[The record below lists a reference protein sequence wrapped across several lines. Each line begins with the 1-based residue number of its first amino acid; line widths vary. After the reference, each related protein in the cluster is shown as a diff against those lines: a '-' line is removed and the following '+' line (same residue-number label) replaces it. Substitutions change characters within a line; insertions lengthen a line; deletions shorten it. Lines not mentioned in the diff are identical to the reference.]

1 MKLTWYGH
9 ACFKLETAEG
19 SIVFDPYEKGY
30 LPNLTLPE
38 ITADAVVC
46 SHGHGDHSDA
56 AAVTLTGNAPTF
68 RMKQIPCFHDEVMGL
83 KRGKN
88 LITVIEAEG
97 KRIAHFGDLGHELSR
112 AQLKELGSIDIALIP
127 VGGVYT
133 VDASAAKKICEK
145 VMPRVIVPMHYKMG
159 NAGLQNVAEVD
170 DFLALYPESEV
181 LRLGESTRSINE
193 ISQSVV
199 VFELC

>member
-19 SIVFDPYEKGY
+19 SIVFDPYENGY
-30 LPNLTLPE
+30 LPKLALPE
-38 ITADAVVC
+38 ISADAVVC
-46 SHGHGDHSDA
+46 SHGHGDHSA
-56 AAVTLTGNAPTF
+56 ADAVTLTGRTPTF
-68 RMKQIPCFHDEVMGL
+68 KMTQLSCFHDEVRGL

-112 AQLKELGSIDIALIP
+112 AQLKELGSIDVLLIP
-127 VGGVYT
+127 VGAVYT
-133 VDASAAKKICEK
+133 IDAETAKQVCEK
-145 VMPRVIVPMHYKMG
+145 VQPKLIVPMHYRMG
-159 NAGLQNVAEVD
+159 NAGLQNVAPVE
-170 DFLALYPESEV
+170 DFLALYPEAEV
-181 LRLGESTRSINE
+181 LRLGKSSWDISE
-193 ISQSVV
+193 IPQSVV

>member
-19 SIVFDPYEKGY
+19 SVVFDPYESNY

-38 ITADAVVC
+38 ICADAVVC
-46 SHGHGDHSDA
+46 SHGHGDHSA
-56 AAVTLTGNAPTF
+56 AGLVTLTGNTPTF
-68 RMKQIPCFHDEVMGL
+68 RMTQVACFHDEVMGL

-97 KRIAHFGDLGHELSR
+97 LRVAHFGDLGHELSR
-112 AQLKELGSIDIALIP
+112 AQLRELGSIDIALMP

-133 VDASAAKKICEK
+133 VDARTAKMVCEK
-145 VMPRVIVPMHYKMG
+145 LLPSFIVPMHYKTG

-170 DFLALYPESEV
+170 DFLSLYHESKV
-181 LRLGESTRSINE
+181 LRLEGSTWNIGKTPR
-193 ISQSVV
+193 SVV